1 MPFEQPRVDQCKME
15 NQQAS
20 ARVKPLSLVDMSSA
34 FVVLGLGIS
43 LAFLVF
49 LLELIYKRIQDHYFT
64 DHEKV
69 KATKTPVKKGN
80 AHKILPIAN
89 KVSSAKNLKQKENG
103 IPAAKASADTNN
115 KKVTISVEVHRADST
130 KQAGAV
136 PPVNQ
141 RNRAAIIAS
150 FDEILEI

>member
-1 MPFEQPRVDQCKME
+1 ME

-80 AHKILPIAN
+80 AHKIVPIAN
-89 KVSSAKNLKQKENG
+89 KGSSATNLKQKENG

-141 RNRAAIIAS
+141 RNRAAIIAF